1 MTAPLLRDSR
11 FRLLLAGQT
20 LTMFG
25 DLALLLVLGIWARVL
40 TGSTAVAG
48 AVFLAVL
55 LPGLLAPLLGL
66 AIDRLPRRKVMIAND
81 VAAAVVL
88 LPLLLVN
95 DAGDVWIIFAVG
107 IVYGLSQQVFFAA
120 RSALVESML
129 RDDQLGPANALL
141 ETLRQGLR
149 IAGPAAG
156 AALFAALGG
165 HAVAL
170 LDAATFLVSAA
181 LLALLRV
188 PEAAPVRVRARSLA
202 AELSAG
208 IRHIAATPVLRRLIP
223 ALCAAVAALGVLQ
236 VATLALVVDGLGR
249 PATYLGVVFAAE
261 GAGSIAGGLIAPA
274 LLRRQGELRLAGA
287 GLAAMGAGIGAMAGP
302 AEAAVLTGAAVAGAG
317 FSIFMVG
324 YATLLQRS
332 TASALQ
338 GRVFTACEAAAGIPY
353 CGTLALS
360 ILGVGLIDY
369 RLLLGASTL
378 VLILAAA
385 YVGAG
390 RASSPARL
398 APALVLARR
407 ASAR

>member
-81 VAAAVVL
+81 VLAALAL

-95 DAGDVWIIFAVG
+95 DAGDVWIVFAVAAA
-107 IVYGLSQQVFFAA
+107 YGLAQQVFFAA
-120 RSALVESML
+120 RSALVEAML
-129 RDDQLGPANALL
+129 EDDQLGPANALL

-156 AALFAALGG
+156 ATLFAALGG

-170 LDAATFLVSAA
+170 LDAATFLASAA

-188 PEAAPVRVRARSLA
+188 PEVTRAPARARSLT

-208 IRHIAATPVLRRLIP
+208 VRHIAATPI
-223 ALCAAVAALGVLQ
+223 
-236 VATLALVVDGLGR
+236 
-249 PATYLGVVFAAE
+249 
-261 GAGSIAGGLIAPA
+261 
-274 LLRRQGELRLAGA
+274 
-287 GLAAMGAGIGAMAGP
+287 
-302 AEAAVLTGAAVAGAG
+302 
-317 FSIFMVG
+317 
-324 YATLLQRS
+324 
-332 TASALQ
+332 
-338 GRVFTACEAAAGIPY
+338 
-353 CGTLALS
+353 
-360 ILGVGLIDY
+360 
-369 RLLLGASTL
+369 
-378 VLILAAA
+378 
-385 YVGAG
+385 
-390 RASSPARL
+390 
-398 APALVLARR
+398 
-407 ASAR
+407 